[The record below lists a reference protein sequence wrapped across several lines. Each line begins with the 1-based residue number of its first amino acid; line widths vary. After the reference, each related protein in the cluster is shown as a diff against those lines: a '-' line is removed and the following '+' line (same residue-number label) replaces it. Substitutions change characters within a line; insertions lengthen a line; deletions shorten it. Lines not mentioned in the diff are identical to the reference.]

1 MGDKVTFGD
10 YRVLQRDDG
19 SLWELGRSAMGVTY
33 KALDM
38 DLQRPVALKVINAD
52 LVADEVSRDRFLRE
66 VRASAGLRHSHI
78 ASIYHFGKEEDQFFY
93 AMEFIEGQT
102 AESHVARFGPM
113 PLRAALC
120 IAWQVSKALAAA
132 TRQELHRDIK
142 PANIMI
148 VADSEEGAWPFVK
161 LIDFGLP
168 GSVRAVPDSDG
179 ATQAE
184 FVGIDQSRAPEQI
197 QEGNMDARSDIH
209 SLGCTLWYLLTG
221 QAPFADSP
229 TSGLAQPV
237 GDELP
242 WACRVWSLF
251 TGEGPVTGSVTS
263 ALAQQRGGEP
273 AWERLKPFPG
283 RIRRLLRWMLRE
295 ESSPHAAS
303 AVQLQREIEQCLAE
317 VERRE
322 TLAARIALPL
332 DIGGKWLTDSA
343 WPRRAV
349 IFGASG
355 IGLVLAFGYYW
366 NSDTPLRNAPASQT
380 GDVVRA
386 PVLITPNQ
394 WLAREMPRWSYLG
407 AWDEPF
413 RSSALAPRL
422 SFGETVAA
430 DPGVIGATSWAH
442 ASSIWDGGV
451 VAKDDSLSG
460 KAGDRSSASGESLAV
475 AGSEGKKAAVRKA
488 PVRNKSQVK
497 KTTKRYAY
505 GNYAKKPQ
513 RRVTSRARDQGFD
526 PLRVVRQA
534 REQIRR
540 VIRRIL

>member
-33 KALDM
+33 KALDT
-38 DLQRPVALKVINAD
+38 DLQRLVALKVINAD

-66 VRASAGLRHSHI
+66 ARASAGLRHSHI

-168 GSVRAVPDSDG
+168 RSVRPVHDSDG
-179 ATQAE
+179 TTQAE
-184 FVGIDQSRAPEQI
+184 SVGIDQSRTPEQI
-197 QEGNMDARSDIH
+197 QEGSMDARSDIR

-229 TSGLAQPV
+229 TGGFAQPV

-251 TGEGPVTGSVTS
+251 TGEGPVAGSVTS

-343 WPRRAV
+343 WPRRAA

-355 IGLVLAFGYYW
+355 MGLVLALGYYW
-366 NSDTPLRNAPASQT
+366 NSDAPPASQT

-386 PVLITPNQ
+386 QVLSTPGQ

-407 AWDEPF
+407 GWDEPF

-430 DPGVIGATSWAH
+430 DPGMIGATSWAH
-442 ASSIWDGGV
+442 ADSIWDRGL

-460 KAGDRSSASGESLAV
+460 KAGGDRSSASGESLTV
-475 AGSEGKKAAVRKA
+475 AGSEGKKATLRKA

-505 GNYAKKPQ
+505 ANYAKKPQ

-534 REQIRR
+534 REKIRR